1 MTKFL
6 HSLATGSVLGV
17 HHYGSMYGCA
27 RLFRAICS
35 AKVTRLATMRA
46 TLRSLT
52 ECVHGSSLAGQ
63 TGKDYASTK
72 SKIVVKLTPEQRR
85 MYFVSRCNQLL
96 GVWQCCMAVFDY
108 VLEERMVVKH
118 LTSVSVG
125 TGRSSTRRTQVFAL
139 RVALMSVEKQLLDLA
154 NTVVAQVFKDV
165 SDGSEIDAAFTSTV
179 RERMLEALNENGV
192 RVRIMLMRLMEARRL
207 SVASTARELDQPLDE
222 MMELAGTTEKVSGL
236 PMVPTS
242 ASSKDDQRQGLRSA
256 AVEVAHY
263 GLSSSRMT
271 LRGIVDQLVFGYFQL
286 LSDVSPRAL
295 SEFLGPDV
303 ELVEQYRGRI
313 EMVRDGVLEVV
324 CFPTPLAVRTAVG
337 DVHVE
342 DAVKSLLTS
351 PNISR
356 DFHSNKLRDF
366 VRESATVINII
377 KYQNLLNTLARKSN
391 STLLLHSVS
400 AYRIAVFCCC

>member
-1 MTKFL
+1 
-6 HSLATGSVLGV
+6 
-17 HHYGSMYGCA
+17 
-27 RLFRAICS
+27 
-35 AKVTRLATMRA
+35 
-46 TLRSLT
+46 
-52 ECVHGSSLAGQ
+52 
-63 TGKDYASTK
+63 
-72 SKIVVKLTPEQRR
+72 
-85 MYFVSRCNQLL
+85 
-96 GVWQCCMAVFDY
+96 MAVFDY
-108 VLEERMVVKH
+108 VLEERMVVNH

-125 TGRSSTRRTQVFAL
+125 TGKSSTRRTPVIAL
-139 RVALMSVEKQLLDLA
+139 RVALMSVEKELLDLS
-154 NTVVAQVFKDV
+154 NTVVGQVFKYV
-165 SDGSEIDAAFTSTV
+165 SDGSGIDAAFTSTV
-179 RERMLEALNENGV
+179 HERMLEALNENGV
-192 RVRIMLMRLMEARRL
+192 RGRIMLMRLKEARRL
-207 SVASTARELDQPLDE
+207 SVSSTARELDQPLDA
-222 MMELAGTTEKVSGL
+222 MMELGGTVSG
-236 PMVPTS
+236 PPGVPTS
-242 ASSKDDQRQGLRSA
+242 TISKDHQRQARDLRSA

-263 GLSSSRMT
+263 GLSSTRTT
-271 LRGIVDQLVFGYFQL
+271 LRAVVDQLVFGYFQL
-286 LSDVSPRAL
+286 LSDVLPRAL
-295 SEFLGPDV
+295 SEFLGPDL